1 MLEATQRQRA
11 CLSTR
16 LEGVRRRGLVGW
28 GALPWAPSAHADRR
42 WPHPLCGAMCI
53 RHGPVS
59 LIVDVDYDFYP
70 SRCDSLDD
78 IDLKCLDSS
87 SVGVSCNKTSKS
99 NITSVHAFNEHPITG
114 GHAFT
119 PFHTWTCGRPT
130 GFDSFGT
137 APNRALRKRG
147 GCGEVGLSPG
157 LIHFRGSESMRSAA
171 PTATP
176 MAVAAS
182 RGRLG
187 HAVVG
192 V

>member
-1 MLEATQRQRA
+1 MGRA
-11 CLSTR
+11 AMGAERSRRST
-16 LEGVRRRGLVGW
+16 L
-28 GALPWAPSAHADRR
+28 AAP
-42 WPHPLCGAMCI
+42 
-53 RHGPVS
+53 
-59 LIVDVDYDFYP
+59 IVWCHVYTPRSDFYP

-99 NITSVHAFNEHPITG
+99 NILPFMRSTNIPSPADTHSPL
-114 GHAFT
+114 FT
-119 PFHTWTCGRPT
+119 PGPCGRPT

-147 GCGEVGLSPG
+147 GCGEVLLSPG

>member
-1 MLEATQRQRA
+1 MGRA
-11 CLSTR
+11 AMGAERSRRST
-16 LEGVRRRGLVGW
+16 L
-28 GALPWAPSAHADRR
+28 AAP
-42 WPHPLCGAMCI
+42 
-53 RHGPVS
+53 
-59 LIVDVDYDFYP
+59 IVWCHVYTPRSDFYP

-99 NITSVHAFNEHPITG
+99 NILPFMRSTNIPSPADTHSPL
-114 GHAFT
+114 FT
-119 PFHTWTCGRPT
+119 PGPA
-130 GFDSFGT
+130 G
-137 APNRALRKRG
+137 APPASRKRG
-147 GCGEVGLSPG
+147 GCGEVLLSPG

>member
-42 WPHPLCGAMCI
+42 WPHPL
-53 RHGPVS
+53 S
-59 LIVDVDYDFYP
+59 IVWCHVYTPRSDFYP

-99 NITSVHAFNEHPITG
+99 NILPFMRFNEHPITG

-147 GCGEVGLSPG
+147 GCGEVLLSPG